1 MPSPFI
7 SVICFRDF
15 LFPSRAKEAEKQKK
29 QKVTHD
35 LRLSKREISQ
45 LSDVDNIPIQFIV
58 LMYPY
63 KPKVIGS
70 CTNQI
75 ALMVLLQPV
84 PIIYIGLFSYSFIAL
99 FHSSFIA
106 FHLCMVMTW
115 WYLQLHLGPP
125 VNYLYG
131 IAWLA
136 KRSFSTKKQ
145 IPCLFRISS
154 LGLVLANSNYRERR
168 ARDSRFVVVV
178 VVGEGGLATRRVG
191 TCQIMIHHNKITIVG
206 RFFKTGVLVVLIKL
220 EQCVTPATMLNVVP
234 AISHLSHCFRL
245 RY

>member
-1 MPSPFI
+1 MLRRLSKRQSVIMPSPFL
-7 SVICFRDF
+7 CN
-15 LFPSRAKEAEKQKK
+15 LFSGFFFPFEPKK
-29 QKVTHD
+29 QRSKKKKATHD

-45 LSDVDNIPIQFIV
+45 LIDVGNILIQFIV

-115 WYLQLHLGPP
+115 
-125 VNYLYG
+125 
-131 IAWLA
+131 
-136 KRSFSTKKQ
+136 
-145 IPCLFRISS
+145 
-154 LGLVLANSNYRERR
+154 
-168 ARDSRFVVVV
+168 
-178 VVGEGGLATRRVG
+178 
-191 TCQIMIHHNKITIVG
+191 
-206 RFFKTGVLVVLIKL
+206 
-220 EQCVTPATMLNVVP
+220 
-234 AISHLSHCFRL
+234 
-245 RY
+245 